1 MAAPGDGWEKGSA
14 VAKRRRISL
23 GWLGIA
29 AFLLLFLLVPLFWHD
44 PYLLHIFVLAF
55 HFAFL
60 GTAWSLVSMAG
71 QLSLGHAALMGI
83 GGYTSTLLFME
94 LGVSPWIGMWAGAM
108 GCAIIGVVIGFP
120 AFRLR
125 GPYFALTSIAF
136 AEILRIYVENTEV
149 GPFGIPLRAAMGLL
163 VPLRGQA
170 PAVFQFDSKEPY
182 YYIALGMMCIAVGLS
197 YLINRSRIGF
207 YLTAIRSDQD
217 AAEALGINSTKYKLM
232 AMAISCAL
240 TALGGTFY
248 AQYFRYINPERAMGL
263 GMSIE
268 IALVGVV
275 GGWQT
280 VLGPMIGSI
289 LLTPT
294 GELVR
299 AYLGGTYAGLHLL
312 LYGLL
317 LMGVILFLPNGLNDP
332 LLRAFRRLEARV
344 WGRAGEAGGVAPP
357 TRPQEKQPQ
366 QGERG

>member
-1 MAAPGDGWEKGSA
+1 MTTPGTGWEKGSV
-14 VAKRRRISL
+14 VAKREQIPL
-23 GWLGIA
+23 GWLVIA
-29 AFLLLFLLVPLFWHD
+29 AFLLLFLLVPLFLQD
-44 PYLLHIFVLAF
+44 PYLLHIFVLVF

-94 LGVSPWIGMWAGAM
+94 LGVSPWIGMWAGAI

-136 AEILRIYVENTEV
+136 AEILRIYVENTEI

-163 VPLRGQA
+163 VPLKGQA

-263 GMSIE
+263 GISTE

-280 VLGPMIGSI
+280 VLGPTIGSI

-332 LLRAFRRLEARV
+332 VLKAFRRLEDKIYRPRRREKGIAAP
-344 WGRAGEAGGVAPP
+344 GAAGE
-357 TRPQEKQPQ
+357 K
-366 QGERG
+366 

>member
-1 MAAPGDGWEKGSA
+1 MNPESIEGKKETSAARKNQTPLGSLA
-14 VAKRRRISL
+14 IGV
-23 GWLGIA
+23 
-29 AFLLLFLLVPLFWHD
+29 FLVLFLIVPLVLHD
-44 PYLLHIFVLAF
+44 PYLLHIFILVF

-94 LGVSPWIGMWAGAM
+94 MGVSPWIGMWVGAAAC
-108 GCAIIGVVIGFP
+108 GIIGIVIGYP

-163 VPLRGQA
+163 VPLRGEA
-170 PAVFQFDSKEPY
+170 PAVFQFNSKVPY
-182 YYIALGMMCIAVGLS
+182 YYIALAMMCLAVGLS
-197 YLINRSRIGF
+197 CLINRSRIGF

-217 AAEALGINSTKYKLM
+217 AAEALGIDSTKYKLI

-240 TALGGTFY
+240 TAIGGTFY

-263 GMSIE
+263 GISTE

-275 GGWQT
+275 GGWQS
-280 VLGPMIGSI
+280 VLGPTIGSI
-289 LLTPT
+289 LLSPT

-317 LMGVILFLPNGLNDP
+317 LMIVILFLPNGLNDP
-332 LLRAFRRLEARV
+332 ILRAFKKLEAKI
-344 WGRAGEAGGVAPP
+344 WGGWKGRQGTVAP
-357 TRPQEKQPQ
+357 
-366 QGERG
+366 GA